1 MEAIVEF
8 DYDAEQE
15 DELTLRVGNVIK
27 NVVTAEGGWWE
38 GELNG
43 KKGMF
48 PDNFVKLRSKETV
61 VKKEEKREATQRKSV
76 RELAIQFKDGV
87 PMGATSAQKKK
98 APEVKSKKC
107 KVLFDYKPENE
118 DELELQVG
126 NIIEFHREVEE
137 GWWEGTLASKTGVF
151 PSNFVEMIEEGEG
164 DLPTEGERTSVTEK
178 TSTGDKDV
186 DFQEIKGKKIMGIG
200 LGNIFQGGPIKLRNT
215 AKKPDPGK
223 GKPEEKEPVKP
234 KQTETNPDAVKR
246 EKQTVERAVVRF
258 AYTAEQPDELSL
270 KEGDIVRVL
279 DKNLEDEGWWRG
291 EVNGKT
297 GVFPDNF
304 VELLPQQEEPVKAPK
319 KPPPPSGKGL
329 YPKLPDKTQAA
340 APAEE
345 KLPVTKKEL
354 SARRKTV
361 LTKHEVLKEEPAA
374 EKPTSAPALKKPLAP
389 PPVGKKPGPPQ
400 KPAEISAKPDSVK
413 ATDPPKPELKAGPTV
428 KDTSRPSGPVEN
440 HHHGEGD
447 KTDGNDTNF
456 DMVEST
462 SHKLVH
468 LTALRAKGP
477 KKRPPSTVLV
487 LGDAEKD
494 SEVDEPIAKPSNNVQ
509 PEKTLPLVQKEV
521 KHVAETDRSKSA
533 YRLGHVSNESHVSSG
548 VRESKLY
555 SSDTHTATPP
565 PRPPEPSR
573 FDTPPVVPAAPA
585 ASTASTVALTRLVEE
600 LQRELRDLKSHTVSK
615 NEYNELRSE
624 YQLLRQEFDQLRT
637 THTKKLRELMLEVD
651 EEKKLR
657 LNTQVEMERV
667 KKLLAESN
675 V

>member
-354 SARRKTV
+354 S
-361 LTKHEVLKEEPAA
+361 
-374 EKPTSAPALKKPLAP
+374 
-389 PPVGKKPGPPQ
+389 
-400 KPAEISAKPDSVK
+400 
-413 ATDPPKPELKAGPTV
+413 
-428 KDTSRPSGPVEN
+428 
-440 HHHGEGD
+440 
-447 KTDGNDTNF
+447 GNDTNF